1 MLAVKR
7 NISGID
13 KTIMNIANLKLEW
26 KEKNILIVGCGVS
39 GISCANFLSRN
50 DIKFSIIDSR
60 TNIKNISNINQRYTI
75 KFGDFQENDFSTADI
90 IIVSPGVSIK
100 HPFIQKAIAE
110 GKEVFGDVD
119 LFCRLVDAPIIAI
132 TGSNGKST
140 VTTLVG
146 DILNASNINAK
157 VGGNIGVPCLDLLSL
172 DLLSLDLLGQDH
184 FDSDH
189 SYEAKVDCYVL
200 ELSSFQLETTSHLKA
215 YASVIL
221 NLSEDHMDRYDSFLD
236 YCNAKQRIL
245 NDSKYTIINLDDKLA
260 SKLSHAEDSITFSL
274 STKADFTLG
283 LKSGKEWIFH
293 NEKPFL
299 DISKLRI
306 VGQHN
311 KSNILAAISLCSV
324 FDIALDKTAQAIN
337 TFSGLEHRSQLI
349 SNYKNV
355 QWINDSK
362 ATNVGATRAALNGFS
377 NRPLYLILGGQSKG
391 QDFNELLPV
400 LTNNIKQIFIYG
412 EDSDLIA
419 NSIKEKTKISIQCL
433 PTLKESINEISKLVI
448 DDDVVLFSPACAS
461 FDQFDNYMHRGQS
474 FVQYVNEVAK

>member
-1 MLAVKR
+1 
-7 NISGID
+7 
-13 KTIMNIANLKLEW
+13 
-26 KEKNILIVGCGVS
+26 
-39 GISCANFLSRN
+39 
-50 DIKFSIIDSR
+50 
-60 TNIKNISNINQRYTI
+60 
-75 KFGDFQENDFSTADI
+75 
-90 IIVSPGVSIK
+90 
-100 HPFIQKAIAE
+100 
-110 GKEVFGDVD
+110 
-119 LFCRLVDAPIIAI
+119 
-132 TGSNGKST
+132 
-140 VTTLVG
+140 
-146 DILNASNINAK
+146 
-157 VGGNIGVPCLDLLSL
+157 
-172 DLLSLDLLGQDH
+172 
-184 FDSDH
+184 
-189 SYEAKVDCYVL
+189 L

-260 SKLSHAEDSITFSL
+260 SKLSHTEDSITFSL
-274 STKADFTLG
+274 NTKADFTLD
-283 LKSGKEWIFH
+283 LKAGKEWVFH

-299 DISKLRI
+299 DISNLRI

-324 FDIALDKTAQAIN
+324 FDIALDKTAQAIK

-362 ATNVGATRAALNGFS
+362 ATNIGATSAALNGFS
-377 NRPLYLILGGQSKG
+377 NRSLYLILGGQSKG
-391 QDFNELLPV
+391 QDFTDLLPV

-419 NSIKEKTKISIQCL
+419 NSIKEKIEISIQCVS
-433 PTLKESINEISKLVI
+433 TLKETINKISKLVN

-461 FDQFDNYMHRGQS
+461 FDQFDNYIHRGQS

>member
-7 NISGID
+7 NISGVD
-13 KTIMNIANLKLEW
+13 KTIMNIEDLKLEW
-26 KEKNILIVGCGVS
+26 KGKDILIVGCGVS
-39 GISCANFLSRN
+39 GISCANFLSNN
-50 DIKFSIIDSR
+50 DIDFSIVDSR

-75 KFGDFQENDFSTADI
+75 KFGDFQETDFSSADI
-90 IIVSPGVSIK
+90 LIVSPGVSIK
-100 HPFIQKAIAE
+100 HPFIQKAIE
-110 GKEVFGDVD
+110 KGKEIFGDVD

-172 DLLSLDLLGQDH
+172 D
-184 FDSDH
+184 H
-189 SYEAKVDCYVL
+189 SNHSHEAKTDCYVL

-260 SKLSHAEDSITFSL
+260 SKLSHAKDSITFSL
-274 STKADFTLG
+274 NAKADFTLG

-293 NEKPFL
+293 HEKPFL
-299 DISKLRI
+299 DISNLRI

-311 KSNILAAISLCSV
+311 KSNILAAVSLCSV
-324 FDIALDKTAQAIN
+324 FDIALDKTELAIKN
-337 TFSGLEHRSQLI
+337 FSGLEHRSQLI
-349 SNYKNV
+349 SKNNNV

-362 ATNVGATRAALNGFS
+362 ATNIGATSAALNGFS
-377 NRPLYLILGGQSKG
+377 NCSLYLILGGQSKG
-391 QDFNELLPV
+391 QDFTELLPV

-412 EDSDLIA
+412 EDSVLIA
-419 NSIKEKTKISIQCL
+419 NSIKEKTKIRIQCL
-433 PTLKESINEISKLVI
+433 SSLKESINEISKLVI